1 MKKER
6 TPQEK
11 KLLSYAKDRR
21 NDYGENDKSS
31 RKAIKFR
38 KAWVNQS
45 YRRTI
50 NQIVKSSIE
59 TADSEFENV
68 DNKAKELRRK
78 EWKKFAD
85 KPLGKYIE
93 AKKRRK
99 SNGL

>member
-1 MKKER
+1 MKQKR

-38 KAWVNQS
+38 KAWVNQT

-50 NQIVKSSIE
+50 KQIVKISVKTS
-59 TADSEFENV
+59 DSEFDNV
-68 DNKAKELRRK
+68 NNSAKELRRK
-78 EWKKFAD
+78 EWKKCPD
-85 KPLGKYIE
+85 KPLGEYIE
-93 AKKRRK
+93 SKKHRK